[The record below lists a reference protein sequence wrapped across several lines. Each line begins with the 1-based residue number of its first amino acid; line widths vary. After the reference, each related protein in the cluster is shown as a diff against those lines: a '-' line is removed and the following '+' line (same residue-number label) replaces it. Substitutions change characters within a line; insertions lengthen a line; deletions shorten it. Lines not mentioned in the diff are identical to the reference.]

1 MLTYP
6 ELAKMAMRVPHTAAS
21 DPKDIA
27 RDLLDLLGRPM
38 VDSGGIYTPDSLVC
52 SERLY
57 RLYHET
63 KYESAGGTDTTIA
76 QWVRQARPNGVENIT
91 FEMANELKDFG
102 GEGVDGVFAYTDDAD
117 AIAHQLVSPPMPL
130 PIYQSGPFD
139 QMVVWVAATGGTV
152 MHDVGA
158 HLLGLAVAR

>member
-1 MLTYP
+1 
-6 ELAKMAMRVPHTAAS
+6 
-21 DPKDIA
+21 
-27 RDLLDLLGRPM
+27 M
-38 VDSGGIYTPDSLVC
+38 V
-52 SERLY
+52 
-57 RLYHET
+57 H
-63 KYESAGGTDTTIA
+63 
-76 QWVRQARPNGVENIT
+76 
-91 FEMANELKDFG
+91 
-102 GEGVDGVFAYTDDAD
+102 DAD